1 MYLIRSWRAL
11 LVREYLEHRMAFL
24 YFPLGILG
32 LLALSAASGFAVNR
46 AHFIQNFNIG
56 RTWKLFEIGYLVVIA
71 LWIAYLAVALFFYFG
86 DAFSADR
93 RNNAM
98 LFWKSMPVSDFKMVA
113 SKFLAGVTLFPLIVF
128 VIAMASGVLFYVA
141 LLGAS
146 LALPG
151 FVPPTPVEAGG
162 TFLNVTAFAVVYL
175 LLAMLW
181 FAPFM
186 AWVGGL
192 SAVFGR
198 WSLPLA
204 FVIPGVL
211 AVIENMV
218 FFGQGGPRGGYV
230 WQYLSSRLHFG
241 FSDAE
246 LGFLVAAPIGFD
258 VRTYLWLLFRDID
271 WIAMGEGLVFVVLVL
286 WLASEYR
293 RRRIV

>member
-1 MYLIRSWRAL
+1 MYLIKSWRAL

-32 LLALSAASGFAVNR
+32 LLAISAASGFLVNR
-46 AHFIQNFNIG
+46 THFMQNIDFG

-71 LWIAYLAVALFFYFG
+71 LWIAYLGIALFFYFG

-113 SKFLAGVTLFPLIVF
+113 SKFLAGITMFPLIVF
-128 VIAMASGVLFYVA
+128 VIAMASGVLVYVA

-146 LALPG
+146 LAVSG
-151 FVPPTPVEAGG
+151 FIPTTPTEAIS
-162 TFLNVTAFAVVYL
+162 TFLNVSAFGVVYL
-175 LLAMLW
+175 FLAMLW
-181 FAPFM
+181 YAPFM

-192 SAVFGR
+192 STVFGR

-230 WQYLSSRLHFG
+230 WQYLSSRFHFG
-241 FSDAE
+241 LTDAE

-271 WIAMGEGLVFVVLVL
+271 WIAMGEGLVFVAFVL

-293 RRRIV
+293 RRRIA

>member
-1 MYLIRSWRAL
+1 MYVIKSWRAL
-11 LVREYLEHRMAFL
+11 LVREYLEDRMAFL

-46 AHFIQNFNIG
+46 AHFIQNVDIG

-71 LWIAYLAVALFFYFG
+71 LWIAYLGIALFFYFG

-98 LFWKSMPVSDFKMVA
+98 LFWKSMPIGDLKMVV
-113 SKFLAGVTLFPLIVF
+113 SKFLAGVTMFPLIVF
-128 VIAMASGVLFYVA
+128 VIAMASGILVYVA
-141 LLGAS
+141 LLAAS
-146 LALPG
+146 VAVSGLT
-151 FVPPTPVEAGG
+151 PPTPAEAISS
-162 TFLNVTAFAVVYL
+162 FLNISAFGVVYL
-175 LLAMLW
+175 FLAMLW
-181 FAPFM
+181 YAPFM

-192 SAVFGR
+192 STVFGR

-230 WQYLSSRLHFG
+230 WQYLSSRFHFG
-241 FSDAE
+241 LSDVE
-246 LGFLVAAPIGFD
+246 LTFLAGAPIGFD

-271 WIAMGEGLVFVVLVL
+271 WIAMGEGLVFVAIVL

-293 RRRIV
+293 RRRIT

>member
-1 MYLIRSWRAL
+1 MYLLKSWRAL

-32 LLALSAASGFAVNR
+32 LLTLSAASGFAVNR
-46 AHFIQNFNIG
+46 VHFIQNFDFG
-56 RTWKLFEIGYLVVIA
+56 RTLKLFELGYIVLIA
-71 LWIAYLAVALFFYFG
+71 LWIAYLGIALFFYFG

-98 LFWKSMPVSDFKMVA
+98 LFWKSMPVSDLKMVV
-113 SKFLAGVTLFPLIVF
+113 SKFLAGVAMFPLLVF
-128 VIAMASGVLFYVA
+128 AIAMASGIVFYIA
-141 LLGAS
+141 LLGAG
-146 LALPG
+146 LVLPG
-151 FVPPTPVEAGG
+151 FVPPTPADAMMS
-162 TFLNVTAFAVVYL
+162 FANITAFGVLYL
-175 LLAMLW
+175 LLGMLW
-181 FAPFM
+181 YAPFM

-192 SAVFGR
+192 STVFGR

-230 WQYLSSRLHFG
+230 WQYLSSRFHFG
-241 FSDAE
+241 LSEAE

-258 VRTYLWLLFRDID
+258 VRTYVWLLFRDID
-271 WIAMGEGLVFVVLVL
+271 WIAMGEGLVFTAIML
-286 WLASEYR
+286 WLASQYR
-293 RRRIV
+293 RRRIT